1 MIFYV
6 DLIPVEGLTKLA
18 ILSNYLKV
26 LSADRPLSVCLE
38 PTFKTFL
45 LPLSSPGIYNI
56 CETARLGDHI
66 LCFQMVS
73 KCLNFSVQDQ
83 LDFLR
88 ERTVYAVSYKS
99 PSKFRR
105 TRYTS

>member
-1 MIFYV
+1 MVLYV
-6 DLIPVEGLTKLA
+6 DLIPVGGLTKLA
-18 ILSNYLKV
+18 IPSKYLEV
-26 LSADRPLSVCLE
+26 LPADRPLSVCLE

-45 LPLSSPGIYNI
+45 LPLSGPGIYHI
-56 CETARLGDHI
+56 CETAGLGDHV

-83 LDFLR
+83 LDVLR
-88 ERTVYAVSYKS
+88 ENLYALSYKS